1 MSRKGIESIQRKGRC
16 KGGVSYNLVSRIAS
30 ATSMPID
37 FDGVGDAQQL
47 GPTRHSSFPDIVG
60 RLSRLRRYIF
70 KGKVKNEYDKRRYK
84 SLGKEKKI
92 KGENHP
98 RKLDGRSYRKIKERR
113 IKVSYIN
120 VSYYFF
126 KYPSDVI
133 RNERTSKHLIV
144 VFFLHLGGYTSSIA
158 SR

>member
-84 SLGKEKKI
+84 SLEKEKK
-92 KGENHP
+92 N
-98 RKLDGRSYRKIKERR
+98 ERR
-113 IKVSYIN
+113 KS
-120 VSYYFF
+120 S
-126 KYPSDVI
+126 SEI
-133 RNERTSKHLIV
+133 RRQIISKDKRAQNQGI
-144 VFFLHLGGYTSSIA
+144 LHKC
-158 SR
+158 